1 MIDLSKEQK
10 INLIVRIK
18 KGKISNK
25 IIQFL
30 NSTILYS
37 DIEKHSIDKIHI
49 AEYQN
54 TINYLKSL
62 NIKIIEYRNV
72 SLQYPNE

>member
-1 MIDLSKEQK
+1 MEHKAKLK
-10 INLIVRIK
+10 LILAIK

-37 DIEKHSIDKIHI
+37 DIEKHSIDKIQI
-49 AEYQN
+49 AENQYQN
-54 TINYLKSL
+54 TINFLKSL
-62 NIKIIEYRNV
+62 NIKIVEYQNV